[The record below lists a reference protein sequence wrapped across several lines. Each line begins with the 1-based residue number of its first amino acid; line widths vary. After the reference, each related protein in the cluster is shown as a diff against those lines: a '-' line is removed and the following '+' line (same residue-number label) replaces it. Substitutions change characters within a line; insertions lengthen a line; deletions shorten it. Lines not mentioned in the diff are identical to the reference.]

1 MCGQIAKNLNKLK
14 HVPQD
19 IDCEQQKKKPTMR
32 SLMNTQNILCR
43 HGKNGDKL
51 QFGLKSAAALRVKQ
65 DETQVVTF

>member
-1 MCGQIAKNLNKLK
+1 
-14 HVPQD
+14 
-19 IDCEQQKKKPTMR
+19 MR
-32 SLMNTQNILCR
+32 RLMNTQNILCR